1 MKIDKKLRYIVG
13 IFFIFGAL
21 FGALVGYDL
30 KNIGENYNH
39 IWTLSLLSLWA
50 GIDWINKVL
59 NN

>member
-1 MKIDKKLRYIVG
+1 MKIHKKLRYVVG
-13 IFFIFGAL
+13 IFFIFCAL

-39 IWTLSLLSLWA
+39 IWALPLLSLWA
-50 GIDWINKVL
+50 GLDWINKGL